1 VSQQT
6 VRSSESLH
14 TKGSA
19 MPRLQIL
26 RTAETDDIIPRSP
39 CIGIDLP
46 RETSHQEKR
55 FLTAA
60 EVARLAG
67 EIEDRYGSLIF
78 AAAYTG
84 LRWGELAALKV
95 ERVNLLRGTVEV
107 TEAIAEIGGRLYL
120 GPRRQGQD
128 GPSAFQGS

>member
-1 VSQQT
+1 
-6 VRSSESLH
+6 
-14 TKGSA
+14 

-95 ERVNLLRGTVEV
+95 ERVNLLRGTD
-107 TEAIAEIGGRLYL
+107 EAT
-120 GPRRQGQD
+120 
-128 GPSAFQGS
+128 